1 MGRVKRTSTLHV
13 HVHVHVRFR
22 LIRAIPC
29 NFGRQET
36 QNVAHKRGR
45 GWGRVS
51 LPIVARH
58 LVADARLS
66 VPGLSLVGHT
76 EPKVQ
81 TQTHDLLRLPNDT
94 DIDLC
99 ACPDRHF

>member
-51 LPIVARH
+51 LPID

-66 VPGLSLVGHT
+66 VLGLSLVGHT

-81 TQTHDLLRLPNDT
+81 NDLLRLPNDT